1 MSKLPAS
8 ARLYMA
14 AVFLGALLAIGAL
27 AFHSFPSSHAAL
39 WEYAVFIVLGVLAG
53 GKKIALS
60 RKQNADDGGSMSL
73 GFAIAFA
80 ALLRFGL
87 LYGVVI
93 GALSCL
99 SSCVYPKRQAIHQIL
114 FNVGLTLVEGFLGG
128 LAFIC
133 VNGGELGVHIPQTF
147 GAITVSAVVFF
158 IVNTG
163 GVSIII
169 SLCSGEKVGKIWKE
183 NFLWTAPS
191 YFATASIS
199 ALAFVVLK
207 DSFTGILL
215 FVAPV
220 AYLVYQSYSVSI
232 ARSDE
237 KQQHIEEL
245 QLNQEELASLYLATI
260 KSLALAIDAKD
271 QYTHQHI
278 LRVQRYAVAIAVE
291 MGLKGSDL
299 EAVNTGALLH
309 DIGKLGVP
317 EYVLLKSG
325 RLTPDEFDKIKQHPE
340 IGAAILG
347 PVKFPWPVL
356 PVVRHHHEKLD
367 GTSYPDGLKGDE
379 IPLSARIMAVADVY
393 DALTSS
399 RSYRRAWTHEKAMKI
414 IVKDAG
420 THFDPLVVDAFT
432 RVVDQVIREMAE
444 EAEGPLDEHVEEV
457 TPELQLAPDADVTR
471 ASAELWALYE
481 VAQML
486 SSSIGSKDTCHIL
499 GRKLIGIFD
508 GTSCVVMLAPREG
521 RMKVAS
527 ASGINADF
535 FMGGAALTENSLSEK
550 VLRERQTYIGE
561 YDQDDLMLTSND
573 AALWTELRSC
583 LIVPMELEGEP
594 IGAINI
600 YSPRVNYFTK
610 YDQQLLEM
618 IALRASRA
626 LHNGILFDRDADQ
639 TLQDPLTNLANLR
652 QLTLQLDCKCREYS
666 TADIFADH
674 TFAVLCIDL
683 DNFKSIND
691 NFGHQKG
698 DKVLQQV
705 ASCFQSMIGPTDFVA
720 RYAGDEFVII
730 LEPADRSGAESIA
743 LMITDAI
750 EQLELDLIHDSIGQ
764 IHLGMSVGIAV
775 FPQDGTDS
783 AALIAA
789 ADHDM
794 YQNKSHRKL
803 KVLSSSSKVRKS
815 KAA

>member
-1 MSKLPAS
+1 MSKLPAL

-14 AVFLGALLAIGAL
+14 AVFSGAALVVVAL
-27 AFHSFPSSHAAL
+27 ALHPFPAAHAAP
-39 WEYAVFIVLGVLAG
+39 WEFAVFIALGVLAG
-53 GKKIALS
+53 GKKIAIS
-60 RKQNADDGGSMSL
+60 RKHDSDDGGSMSL

-99 SSCVYPKRQAIHQIL
+99 SSCIYPKRQALHQIL

-128 LAFIC
+128 LAFIEL
-133 VNGGELGVHIPQTF
+133 NGGVLGIHIPQTF
-147 GAITVSAVVFF
+147 GAVTVSSIVFF

-169 SLCSGEKVGKIWKE
+169 SLCSSEKVGTIWKE

-237 KQQHIEEL
+237 KQKHIEEL
-245 QLNQEELASLYLATI
+245 QFNQAELADLYLATI

-317 EYVLLKSG
+317 EYVLLKPG
-325 RLTPDEFDKIKQHPE
+325 RLTPDEFDMIKKHPE

-367 GTSYPDGLKGDE
+367 GTGYPDGLKGDE

-399 RSYRRAWTHEKAMKI
+399 RSYRRAWAHEKALGI

-420 THFDPLVVDAFT
+420 THFDPQVVEAFT
-432 RVVDQVIREMAE
+432 KVVVGVIEEMARE
-444 EAEGPLDEHVEEV
+444 GEGPLVEPTEV
-457 TPELQLAPDADVTR
+457 PEIPTVSEAADVTR
-471 ASAELWALYE
+471 VAAELWALYE

-486 SSSIGSKDTCHIL
+486 SSGIGSKDTCHIL
-499 GRKLIGIFD
+499 GRKLIGIFG
-508 GTSCVVMLAPREG
+508 GTSCVIMLAPKEG
-521 RMKVAS
+521 GRLKVAS
-527 ASGINADF
+527 VSGINAEF
-535 FMGGAALTENSLSEK
+535 FMGGAALSENSLSEK
-550 VLRERQTYIGE
+550 VLRERETFVGE

-573 AALWTELRSC
+573 SALWTELRSG
-583 LIVPMELEGEP
+583 LIVPLELEGEP
-594 IGAINI
+594 IGTINV
-600 YSPRVNYFTK
+600 YSPRVNYFTE
-610 YDQQLLEM
+610 YDKQLLEM

-626 LHNGILFDRDADQ
+626 LRNGILFDRDAEQ
-639 TLQDPLTNLANLR
+639 TLEDPLTSLANLS
-652 QLTLQLDCKCREYS
+652 QLTLQLDGKCREYS

-674 TFAVLCIDL
+674 NFAVLCIDL

-698 DKVLQQV
+698 DRVLQQV
-705 ASCFQSMIGPTDFVA
+705 ADCFKSMIGPTDFAA
-720 RYAGDEFVII
+720 RYGGDEFVII
-730 LEPADRSGAESIA
+730 LEPADRSAAETICR
-743 LMITDAI
+743 MITDSV
-750 EQLELDLIHDSIGQ
+750 EQLELDLVHESIGQ

-775 FPQDGTDS
+775 FPQDGKDS

-794 YQNKSHRKL
+794 YQNKSERKL
-803 KVLSSSSKVRKS
+803 KILSSPVHTKKRKV
-815 KAA
+815 A